1 MSSTTNN
8 DQSGD
13 GAPRF
18 RVSPDTVY
26 DTLDDRSVLIN
37 VTTNEIYELNQ
48 TGARFW
54 ELLSAGHDHA
64 QIRQLMLQEYDV
76 DETVL
81 DREIEAL
88 LVSLKSAGLIIYG
101 D

>member
-8 DQSGD
+8 QSGD
-13 GAPRF
+13 ETPRF
-18 RVSPDTVY
+18 QVSPDTVY
-26 DTLDDRSVLIN
+26 ETLDDRSILIN

-64 QIRQLMLQEYDV
+64 QIRQIMLQEYDV
-76 DETVL
+76 DEAVL

-88 LVSLKSAGLIIYG
+88 LASLKSASLIIYG